1 MASMLLPFV
10 ASAVCALSCGTGEPA
25 DPRGGP
31 VVPPTASTSDDGG
44 ASAPET
50 LPRQPHDVVELF
62 TTRMLP
68 TCSLNSGVC
77 HNANNYP
84 DLRNVATIADLVDL
98 PCGRDQALEL
108 RDACEPPGD
117 HVVAEGGV
125 DVVVL
130 RATFDLAS
138 NTTTITTASDVASGP
153 LTGVAIHRG
162 ADEVMDASAAGA
174 TFTATAPRT
183 IAVGLAVATD
193 AARVFFEP
201 QLPLREDRIWAA
213 DVNGNGIAGATSGW
227 REIVPGRPDKSWLVA
242 RLWNA
247 ELDPELMPR
256 QCRAW
261 DDGATRAL
269 GCWIEQ
275 LKTDPRGAPTNFF
288 DPIDYARCKFVV
300 PSPGR
305 CGP

>member
-1 MASMLLPFV
+1 MPAS
-10 ASAVCALSCGTGEPA
+10 S
-25 DPRGGP
+25 
-31 VVPPTASTSDDGG
+31 
-44 ASAPET
+44 
-50 LPRQPHDVVELF
+50 LPREPHDVVELF

-68 TCSLNSGVC
+68 TCSLNNGVC

-84 DLRNVATIADLVDL
+84 DLRNVATLADLVDL

-117 HVVAEGGV
+117 HLVAAGGV
-125 DVVVL
+125 DVVVF
-130 RATFDLAS
+130 RAVFDETAGVA
-138 NTTTITTASDVASGP
+138 TITTASDVASGV
-153 LTGVAIHRG
+153 LSSVELRRG
-162 ADEVMDASAAGA
+162 ADSARVFDGSGSGA
-174 TFTATAPRT
+174 TFDATAPRT
-183 IAVGLAVATD
+183 ITVHLAAATP
-193 AARVFFEP
+193 AAQTFFEP
-201 QLPLREDRIWAA
+201 KLPLREDRIWAA

-261 DDGATRAL
+261 DDAATRAL
-269 GCWIEQ
+269 GCWIEN
-275 LKTDPRGAPTNFF
+275 LKTDERGALMNFF
-288 DPIDYARCKFVV
+288 DPIDYANCKFVV
-300 PSPGR
+300 PSAGR